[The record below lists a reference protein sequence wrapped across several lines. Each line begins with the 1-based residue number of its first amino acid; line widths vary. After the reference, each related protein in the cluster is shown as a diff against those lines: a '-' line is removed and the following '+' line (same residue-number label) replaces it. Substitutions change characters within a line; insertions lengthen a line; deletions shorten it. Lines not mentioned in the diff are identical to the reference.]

1 MRRHPGAGARPGW
14 AMAERGLVVDVH
26 VHDRHVEHAHRR
38 PELITRPLEARE
50 GPPPGRRACSEGGPP
65 LHCQRMYGGDVGST
79 EVERPRLRATGS
91 WGPPTPGCE
100 IYTQT
105 IHSLWL
111 PKGASV

>member
-50 GPPPGRRACSEGGPP
+50 GPPGPSRLQRGRAAATLPADVWGRCGFDGGGEAEVACNGFLGPAN
-65 LHCQRMYGGDVGST
+65 S
-79 EVERPRLRATGS
+79 RLRNLHADDS
-91 WGPPTPGCE
+91 FA
-100 IYTQT
+100 
-105 IHSLWL
+105 L
-111 PKGASV
+111 AA